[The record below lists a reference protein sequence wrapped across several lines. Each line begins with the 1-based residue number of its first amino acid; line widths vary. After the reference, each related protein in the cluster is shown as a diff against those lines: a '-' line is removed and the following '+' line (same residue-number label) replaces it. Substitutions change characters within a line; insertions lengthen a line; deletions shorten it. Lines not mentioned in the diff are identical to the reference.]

1 MCMTNRMIDNRCKK
15 LAELDAQIKALQAAA
30 DAIKDEIKADMEKE
44 NQTEIITGNFTVR
57 WKDVTS
63 NRLDSTALKKA
74 LPDVYRLYTKATVT
88 KRFTVA

>member
-1 MCMTNRMIDNRCKK
+1 MCFTNRQIDNRCRK
-15 LAELDAQIKALQAAA
+15 LAAIDEQIKALQAAA
-30 DAIKDEIKADMEKE
+30 DEIKDEIKKDMEKE

-74 LPDVYRLYTKATVT
+74 LPDVYRLYTKTTVT